1 MEREGAVCRAVQG
14 CSSLQK
20 MRETSRLASVS
31 HSDPQTFQKL
41 PKSAGKTK
49 SRTAGGGRERGKKK
63 LTSFF
68 CLPSCLGRGVGRK
81 SHQIWEEGIQKVR
94 PPPELEIDKCTQ
106 CHL

>member
-63 LTSFF
+63 VDFF
-68 CLPSCLGRGVGRK
+68 LLPSQLPG
-81 SHQIWEEGIQKVR
+81 EGGG
-94 PPPELEIDKCTQ
+94 
-106 CHL
+106 